1 MGAQVGSLRGI
12 VTHRKDVPMIVYSI
26 FNLIPKD
33 YQNID
38 WKTMLLSGSFIL
50 LQMFLTYIIYVLM
63 RASAGKLIQTGF
75 AKIQLRKNVSPGRA
89 LTLESLIRNTTNY
102 VLAFLLIVTLLQ
114 LVGIKTT
121 AILAGAGVA
130 GLAVGFGAQGLVSDV
145 VTGFFLL
152 LEKQLD
158 VGDYVTIGTFSG
170 VVEQLGLKTTIIRG
184 MDGTLHYLPNRQ
196 ITSLSNHSRGN
207 MRALVDISIDSSA
220 DLDLMTELIE
230 DACRE
235 VKANNDESIIEGP
248 NVLGVQEFDS
258 SNMVIRVLAKTLNGK
273 QGEIERKLRVEIKR
287 SLARQPSLNI
297 EN

>member
-1 MGAQVGSLRGI
+1 
-12 VTHRKDVPMIVYSI
+12 MIAYSI
-26 FNLIPKD
+26 LNLIPKD

-158 VGDYVTIGTFSG
+158 VGDYVTIGSFSG

-235 VKANNDESIIEGP
+235 VSTNNEDSIIEGP
-248 NVLGVQEFDS
+248 NVLSVQEFDS
-258 SNMVIRVLAKTLNGK
+258 SNMVIRVLAKTVNGK
-273 QGEIERKLRVEIKR
+273 QGEIERQLRVAIKR
-287 SLARQPSLNI
+287 GMVRQPSMNI

>member
-1 MGAQVGSLRGI
+1 
-12 VTHRKDVPMIVYSI
+12 MIVYSI
-26 FNLIPKD
+26 LNLIPKD

-50 LQMFLTYIIYVLM
+50 LKMFLTYIIYVLM
-63 RASAGKLIQTGF
+63 RASASKLIQTGF
-75 AKIQLRKNVSPGRA
+75 AKIQLRKSVSPGRA

-235 VKANNDESIIEGP
+235 VSANNEESIIEGP

-258 SNMVIRVLAKTLNGK
+258 SNMVIRVLAKTVNGK
-273 QGEIERKLRVEIKR
+273 QGEIERQIRVAIKR
-287 SLARQPSLNI
+287 GMARQPSMNI
-297 EN
+297 EH

>member
-1 MGAQVGSLRGI
+1 
-12 VTHRKDVPMIVYSI
+12 MIAYSI
-26 FNLIPKD
+26 LNLIPKD

-235 VKANNDESIIEGP
+235 VCANNEESIIEGP

-258 SNMVIRVLAKTLNGK
+258 SNMVIRVLAKTVNGK
-273 QGEIERKLRVEIKR
+273 QGEIERQIRVAIKR
-287 SLARQPSLNI
+287 GMARQPSMNI